1 MDAEGTARERALE
14 DRIAHLEERLRRL
27 EGAVGLDPQA
37 RAEAVVTS
45 PFAAPTAPPAW
56 PDTRRS
62 TVILPVP
69 QPSGAETHV
78 PAPPAAPPAAVSGP
92 EVTSGWDTTVPPFRM
107 PSSIKLPDLSG
118 SLNDL
123 ESRLAGRALAWV
135 GGLALVLGA
144 IFFLSLAFSRGWIG
158 PELRVLIGLVAGSI
172 CLAGGAAFMER
183 DNRLL
188 GHALTPVGLAIIS
201 VSLIAATRLFDLVPV
216 EVGLAVALLSAIVAA
231 VIAVRSNSQI
241 VAGFGLIS
249 VLAAPPLMGAS
260 PDMATLAFIAVVLV
274 GTTGVALWRSWSW
287 LPPVAFVLSVLQAAS
302 WINGHPDPAIGLIGI
317 WLYWLLNIVAAGGE
331 EFRRHR
337 DDLSPSSATVLVAN
351 VAFLVWAG
359 FVLLSGDLLIYRGFF
374 LILVALAQ
382 LGIGGFFVVRDGDR
396 NLFGLLAMATG
407 IAALTMAAP
416 VQLGASAV
424 PLAWSAEAVALAW
437 VAVRRGHPYSAVA
450 SGVLYTLAGTY
461 LLALYDKPIASTSG
475 VPLVDGPGAALGFF
489 FAAAAAGIWIVRDR
503 SLRSGLAAF
512 GLLVTGI
519 CVSAVLGEP
528 ATVIA
533 STVLMV
539 LGAAGWRA
547 IPILPGEPIVW
558 QTEGLIPRAL
568 QRIGNWR
575 GPIDAL
581 LPLTTTF
588 LGLAA
593 GIWLVGPTYGSMTL
607 RSTGVPFA
615 DAAGGALVVYLVG
628 LVAVAWISGRS
639 RIREPLAASGLLVTA
654 WACMT
659 EFDGVALV
667 AAWSTLM
674 VVGIAMWRGL
684 AALPHDP
691 PMLLVSDGRGA
702 VTLDL
707 VLPFAALL
715 SGLFAAFHILGR
727 ELPID
732 RFGDVLPPVVPF
744 TDDGAVAAMILT
756 VAVLAVGVAVGGA
769 LARRVSILVAGGV
782 IAYAIPFEVYA
793 WAVAVMWTGVGGLAL
808 VVARVDRA
816 GRAAFLVASGVM
828 VIGAAAV
835 AVAIVAPPSRLVVGS
850 SAIDPVSA
858 LQSAAALG
866 AVALGLVAL
875 ARSSLWEPLPRW
887 TWAAA
892 GVTVLYLLS
901 VGVVDLVGTQVG
913 GPVTTDELRTQGQV
927 AVSVLWAGLGV
938 VAFVAGLRFR
948 IDDLRHGGLALLALA
963 TAKVFLFDLS
973 ALDVAYR
980 VISLIA
986 LGLLLLASAW
996 LWQRLQPRPTS
1007 DGGTDGAEAE
1017 LPVSPGVEAST
1028 EPIQPAPGDSQA

>member
-1 MDAEGTARERALE
+1 MDGEGTARERALE

-37 RAEAVVTS
+37 RAEAVVPS
-45 PFAAPTAPPAW
+45 PFAAATAPAPAW
-56 PDTRRS
+56 P
-62 TVILPVP
+62 VP
-69 QPSGAETHV
+69 QAPGAETHE
-78 PAPPAAPPAAVSGP
+78 PASPVAQPARASGP
-92 EVTSGWDTTVPPFRM
+92 EVASGWDATVPPIRM

-216 EVGLAVALLSAIVAA
+216 EVGLAVTLLSATVAA
-231 VIAVRSNSQI
+231 VIAVRSDSQI
-241 VAGFGLIS
+241 VAGFGLVS
-249 VLAAPPLMGAS
+249 VLAAPPLMGAT

-302 WINGHPDPAIGLIGI
+302 WINGHPDPAIGLVGI

-461 LLALYDKPIASTSG
+461 VLALYDKPIASTSG

-512 GLLVTGI
+512 GLLTTGT
-519 CVSAVLGEP
+519 CLSAVLGGP

-533 STVLMV
+533 LSVLMV
-539 LGAAGWRA
+539 VGTAVWRA

-568 QRIGNWR
+568 QRLGDWR

-581 LPLTTTF
+581 LPLTTAF
-588 LGLAA
+588 QGLAA
-593 GIWLVGPTYGSMTL
+593 GFWLVGPTYGSMAE

-628 LVAVAWISGRS
+628 LAAVAWISGRS

-691 PMLLVSDGRGA
+691 PMLLVRGRRDGRGTL
-702 VTLDL
+702 TLDL

-715 SGLFAAFHILGR
+715 SGLLAALHILGR

-756 VAVLAVGVAVGGA
+756 VAVLAVGAVVGGA

-793 WAVAVMWTGVGGLAL
+793 WAVAVLWTGVGGLAL
-808 VVARVDRA
+808 VLARVDRA
-816 GRAAFLVASGVM
+816 GRSAFLVASGVM
-828 VIGAAAV
+828 VISAAAV

-901 VGVVDLVGTQVG
+901 VGVVDVVGTQVG
-913 GPVTTDELRTQGQV
+913 GPVTTDELRTQGHV

-1007 DGGTDGAEAE
+1007 DDGTDGAEAE
-1017 LPVSPGVEAST
+1017 LPVSPGAEAPT
-1028 EPIQPAPGDSQA
+1028 EPIQPAPRDSQA